1 MLRIAVVGCTGK
13 LGSAI
18 VKNILHRNDVELSY
32 AIAREGNVFVG
43 KTVAEL
49 VGGNSDLE
57 IVSDIEQAMDC
68 DVFIDCTNAET
79 FMKKSIHKYRK
90 LGKALV
96 IATTAFSPKD
106 KEQIALLAKEI
117 PVFMTGNF
125 SIALHDFIETLKF
138 VAKRISVDTDV
149 QIVEYHHNQ
158 KADAPSGT
166 ALMIRDALTLVNK
179 NLSAEKIHIC
189 SIRGGSIFGEHEVIF
204 ANCKDEVMTFK
215 HQVSSR
221 ETFADGAVE
230 AMLWTSRQS
239 AGMYNMDDLC
249 GAIGGF

>member
-1 MLRIAVVGCTGK
+1 MLRIAVVGCTGR

-18 VKNILHRNDVELSY
+18 VKNILQREDAELSY
-32 AIAREGNVFVG
+32 AIAREGNAYVG
-43 KTVAEL
+43 KTVMEL
-49 VGGNSDLE
+49 VGGNCEMEITSDVEL
-57 IVSDIEQAMDC
+57 ARDC
-68 DVFIDCTNAET
+68 DVLIDCTNAET
-79 FMKKSIHKYRK
+79 FMKKSMDKYRRLK
-90 LGKALV
+90 KPLV
-96 IATTAFSPKD
+96 IATTAFTPED
-106 KEQIALLAKEI
+106 KEQIALLAKEM

-125 SIALHDFIETLKF
+125 SIALHEFIETLKF
-138 VAKRISVDTDV
+138 AAKRISDDTDV

-166 ALMIRDALTLVNK
+166 ALMIREALTKVNK
-179 NLSAEKIHIC
+179 KLDAEKIHIC

-230 AMLWTSRQS
+230 AMLWTSRQV
-239 AGMYNMDDLC
+239 AGMYDMDDLC
-249 GAIGGF
+249 GDL